1 MANGTTGLKI
11 GTKRPRPQ
19 MKSCPQEECK
29 GATAS
34 LTKWQAQARGPG
46 NKGIPN
52 KGKAKCGHVNGNEF
66 KKWIVPELN

>member
-1 MANGTTGLKI
+1 
-11 GTKRPRPQ
+11 